1 MFVKF
6 IAETLSVD
14 STEIDPLDPKAPTPL
29 AILVVDDDPSVSA
42 FLRAALVG
50 MGHRVTNVSDCAS
63 ALAKLNDYGNGVD
76 AIILDLKLPDGDGER
91 VADIALT
98 RMPVPSVVFISGF
111 SDELGQ
117 VTDSHPGSVALPK
130 PFGLADLERALSKLA
145 GA

>member
-1 MFVKF
+1 
-6 IAETLSVD
+6 VD
-14 STEIDPLDPKAPTPL
+14 STEIHSPDPETPTPL

-63 ALAKLNDYGNGVD
+63 ALAKLNDYGNGID
-76 AIILDLKLPDGDGER
+76 AIILDLQLPDGDGER

-117 VTDSHPGSVALPK
+117 IVGAHPGSVALPK
-130 PFGLADLERALSKLA
+130 PFGLADLESALVKLS